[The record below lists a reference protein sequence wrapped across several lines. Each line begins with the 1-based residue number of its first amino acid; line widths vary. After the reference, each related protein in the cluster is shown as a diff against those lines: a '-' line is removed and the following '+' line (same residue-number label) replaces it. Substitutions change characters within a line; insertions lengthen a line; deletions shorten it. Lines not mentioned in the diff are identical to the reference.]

1 MHNGSV
7 VMVGGGGMKKAR
19 EHRRGY
25 YKSVT
30 TLTPNFT
37 PNVSAAV
44 LSEYQQWVSSALIM
58 NVKVSVE
65 DALSQ

>member
-1 MHNGSV
+1 
-7 VMVGGGGMKKAR
+7 MKKSC